1 MEVKEK
7 KSKWK
12 IIIILLFLD
21 QLIKYLIVKNMY
33 LGEEVTII
41 KNFLNITYVTNN
53 GAAFNILSGN
63 TFFLIILAIIVIIY
77 ILKNIKKI
85 EHQEKIIYEI
95 LIAGILGNL
104 IDRIFRGNVIDYIAF
119 KIFGIEMAIFN
130 LADTYIVCSC
140 ILLLIMEALK
150 WKKSQLKNQEKD

>member
-1 MEVKEK
+1 M
-7 KSKWK
+7 
-12 IIIILLFLD
+12 IIILLFLD

-33 LGEEVTII
+33 IGEEITVI

-63 TFFLIILAIIVIIY
+63 TIFLIALAIIVIIY
-77 ILKNIKKI
+77 IIKNYKNFEKKGR
-85 EHQEKIIYEI
+85 IIYEI
-95 LIAGILGNL
+95 LISGILGNL
-104 IDRIFRGNVIDYIAF
+104 IDRIFRGHVIDYIAF

>member
-1 MEVKEK
+1 M
-7 KSKWK
+7 
-12 IIIILLFLD
+12 IIILLFLD

-33 LGEEVTII
+33 IGQEITII

-63 TFFLIILAIIVIIY
+63 TIFLIALAIIVIIY
-77 ILKNIKKI
+77 IIKNIKNLQKK
-85 EHQEKIIYEI
+85 ERIIYEI
-95 LIAGILGNL
+95 LISGILGNL
-104 IDRIFRGNVIDYIAF
+104 IDRIFRGYVIDYIAF

>member
-1 MEVKEK
+1 M
-7 KSKWK
+7 
-12 IIIILLFLD
+12 IIILLFLD

-33 LGEEVTII
+33 IGQEITII
-41 KNFLNITYVTNN
+41 RNFLNITYVTNN

-63 TFFLIILAIIVIIY
+63 TFFLKALAIIVIIY
-77 ILKNIKKI
+77 IIKNIKNL
-85 EHQEKIIYEI
+85 EKKERIIYEI
-95 LIAGILGNL
+95 LISGILGNL
-104 IDRIFRGNVIDYIAF
+104 IDRIFRGYVIDYIAF

>member
-1 MEVKEK
+1 M
-7 KSKWK
+7 
-12 IIIILLFLD
+12 IIILLFLD

-33 LGEEVTII
+33 IGQEITII
-41 KNFLNITYVTNN
+41 RNFLNITYVTNN

-63 TFFLIILAIIVIIY
+63 TIFLIALAIIVIIY
-77 ILKNIKKI
+77 IIKNIKNL
-85 EHQEKIIYEI
+85 EKKERIIYEI
-95 LIAGILGNL
+95 LISGILGNL
-104 IDRIFRGNVIDYIAF
+104 IDRIFRGYVIDYIAF

>member
-1 MEVKEK
+1 M
-7 KSKWK
+7 
-12 IIIILLFLD
+12 IIILLFLD

-33 LGEEVTII
+33 IGQEITII
-41 KNFLNITYVTNN
+41 RNFLNITYVTNN

-63 TFFLIILAIIVIIY
+63 TIFLIALAIIVIIC
-77 ILKNIKKI
+77 IIKNIKNL
-85 EHQEKIIYEI
+85 EKKERIIYEI
-95 LIAGILGNL
+95 LISGILGNL
-104 IDRIFRGNVIDYIAF
+104 IDRIFRGYVIDYIAF

>member
-1 MEVKEK
+1 M
-7 KSKWK
+7 
-12 IIIILLFLD
+12 IIILLFLD

-33 LGEEVTII
+33 IGEEITII

-63 TFFLIILAIIVIIY
+63 TIFLIALAIIVIIY
-77 ILKNIKKI
+77 IIKNIKNS
-85 EHQEKIIYEI
+85 EKKERIVYEI
-95 LIAGILGNL
+95 LISGILGNL
-104 IDRIFRGNVIDYIAF
+104 IDRIFRGHVIDYIAF

>member
-1 MEVKEK
+1 M
-7 KSKWK
+7 
-12 IIIILLFLD
+12 IIILLFLD

-33 LGEEVTII
+33 IGEEITII

-63 TFFLIILAIIVIIY
+63 TIFLIALAIIVIIY
-77 ILKNIKKI
+77 IIKNIKNL
-85 EHQEKIIYEI
+85 EKKERIIYEI
-95 LIAGILGNL
+95 LISGILGNL
-104 IDRIFRGNVIDYIAF
+104 IDRIFRGYVIDYIAF

>member
-1 MEVKEK
+1 M
-7 KSKWK
+7 
-12 IIIILLFLD
+12 IIILLFLD

-33 LGEEVTII
+33 IGQEITII

-63 TFFLIILAIIVIIY
+63 TIFLIALAIIVIIY
-77 ILKNIKKI
+77 IIKNIKNL
-85 EHQEKIIYEI
+85 EKKERIIYEI
-95 LIAGILGNL
+95 LISGILGNL
-104 IDRIFRGNVIDYIAF
+104 IDRIFREYVIDYIAF

>member
-1 MEVKEK
+1 M
-7 KSKWK
+7 
-12 IIIILLFLD
+12 IIILLFLD

-33 LGEEVTII
+33 IGEEITII

-63 TFFLIILAIIVIIY
+63 TIFLIALAIIVIIY
-77 ILKNIKKI
+77 IIKNYKNFEKK
-85 EHQEKIIYEI
+85 ERIIYEI
-95 LIAGILGNL
+95 LISGILGNL
-104 IDRIFRGNVIDYIAF
+104 IDRIFRGHVIDYIAF

>member
-1 MEVKEK
+1 M
-7 KSKWK
+7 
-12 IIIILLFLD
+12 IIILLFLD

-33 LGEEVTII
+33 IGEEITVI

-63 TFFLIILAIIVIIY
+63 TIFLIALAIIVIIY
-77 ILKNIKKI
+77 IIKNIKNF
-85 EHQEKIIYEI
+85 EKKERIIYEI
-95 LIAGILGNL
+95 LISGILGNL
-104 IDRIFRGNVIDYIAF
+104 IDRIFRGYVIDYIAF

>member
-1 MEVKEK
+1 M
-7 KSKWK
+7 
-12 IIIILLFLD
+12 IIILLFLD

-33 LGEEVTII
+33 IGQEITII
-41 KNFLNITYVTNN
+41 RNFLNITYVTNN

-63 TFFLIILAIIVIIY
+63 TIFLIAVAMIVIIY
-77 ILKNIKKI
+77 IIKNIKNL
-85 EHQEKIIYEI
+85 EKKERIIYEI
-95 LIAGILGNL
+95 LISGILGNL
-104 IDRIFRGNVIDYIAF
+104 IDRIFRGYVIDYIAF

>member
-1 MEVKEK
+1 M
-7 KSKWK
+7 
-12 IIIILLFLD
+12 IIILLFLD

-33 LGEEVTII
+33 IGEEITII

-63 TFFLIILAIIVIIY
+63 TIFLIALAIIVIIY
-77 ILKNIKKI
+77 IIKNYKNFEKK
-85 EHQEKIIYEI
+85 ERIIYEI
-95 LIAGILGNL
+95 LISGILGNL
-104 IDRIFRGNVIDYIAF
+104 IDRIFRGYVIDYIAF

>member
-1 MEVKEK
+1 M
-7 KSKWK
+7 
-12 IIIILLFLD
+12 IIILLFLD

-33 LGEEVTII
+33 IGQEITII
-41 KNFLNITYVTNN
+41 RNFLNITYVTNN

-63 TFFLIILAIIVIIY
+63 TIFLIALAIMVIIY
-77 ILKNIKKI
+77 IIKNIKNL
-85 EHQEKIIYEI
+85 EKKERIIYEI
-95 LIAGILGNL
+95 LISGILGNL
-104 IDRIFRGNVIDYIAF
+104 IDRIFRGYVIDYIAF